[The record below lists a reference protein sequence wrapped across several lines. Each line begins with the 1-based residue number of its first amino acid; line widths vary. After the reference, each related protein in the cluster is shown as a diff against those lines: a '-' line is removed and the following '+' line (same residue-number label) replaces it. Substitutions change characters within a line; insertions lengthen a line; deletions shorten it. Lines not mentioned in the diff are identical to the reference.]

1 MNSPEGSTLWFIPD
15 GYLATPLENDT
26 VYKNHESVCVMNVT
40 EQDAQLLFDF
50 YFADR
55 DPIENVPMTIPAKRC
70 IHVRMD
76 DPKNTG
82 GVPLPLDVPYG
93 TRIRSDVPVIVQYSR
108 LYSTTRNI
116 SLMTTIAHPG

>member
-1 MNSPEGSTLWFIPD
+1 MNAPEGSTLWFIPD
-15 GYLATPLENDT
+15 GYLATPLENDP

-40 EQDAQLLFDF
+40 EQDAHLLFDF

-55 DPIENVPMTIPAKRC
+55 DPIENVAVTIPAKRC

-76 DPKNTG
+76 DPRNTG
-82 GVPLPLDVPYG
+82 GQPLPLDTPYG
-93 TRIRSDVPVIVQYSR
+93 TRVRSDVPVVVQYSR

-116 SLMTTIAHPG
+116 SLMTTMAYSG

>member
-15 GYLATPLENDT
+15 SYLATPLENDP
-26 VYKNHESVCVMNVT
+26 VYKNHESVCVLNVT

-55 DPIENVPMTIPAKRC
+55 DPIENVPLTIPAKRC

>member
-1 MNSPEGSTLWFIPD
+1 MLSTEGSTLWFIPD
-15 GYLATPLENDT
+15 GYLTSPLENDPI
-26 VYKNHESVCVMNVT
+26 YKNHESVCVMNVT
-40 EQDAQLLFDF
+40 DQDAHLLFDY

-55 DPIENVPMTIPAKRC
+55 DPIENVPVMIPTKRC

-82 GVPLPLDVPYG
+82 GKMLPLDTPYG
-93 TRIRSDVPVIVQYSR
+93 MRIRADVPVVVQYSR

>member
-1 MNSPEGSTLWFIPD
+1 MLSPEGSTLWFIPD
-15 GYLATPLENDT
+15 GYLATPLENDP
-26 VYKNHESVCVMNVT
+26 VYKNHESICVMNVT
-40 EQDAQLLFDF
+40 DQDAHLLFDF

-55 DPIENVPMTIPAKRC
+55 DPIENAAVLIPAQRC

-76 DPKNTG
+76 DPANTG
-82 GVPLPLDVPYG
+82 GVPLPLDTPYG
-93 TRIRSDVPVIVQYSR
+93 ARVRSDVPVVVQYSR

>member
-1 MNSPEGSTLWFIPD
+1 MLSPEGSTLWFIPD
-15 GYLATPLENDT
+15 GYLATPLENDP

-40 EQDAQLLFDF
+40 DQDAHLLFDF

-55 DPIENVPMTIPAKRC
+55 APIENAAVTIPAKRC
-70 IHVRMD
+70 VHVRMD
-76 DPKNTG
+76 DPQNTG
-82 GVPLPLDVPYG
+82 GTPLPLDTPYG
-93 TRIRSDVPVIVQYSR
+93 MRVRSDVPVVVQYSR